1 MKQHQIPHPW
11 TDYNIA
17 KNLDSPNIGRL
28 WTGLIETYRRKC
40 HSGLNLLVVE
50 LRNIVDGVIVVSH
63 HFECNNCCLVR
74 FFSSQRFRHFCAEN
88 ILSTLRIELMIIRC

>member
-1 MKQHQIPHPW
+1 MGAAKLRSLAVLRCVLLQMSVRLQRSTGRVSPMKQHQIPHPW

-17 KNLDSPNIGRL
+17 KNLDSPDIGRL

-63 HFECNNCCLVR
+63 HFECNN
-74 FFSSQRFRHFCAEN
+74 
-88 ILSTLRIELMIIRC
+88 